1 LTWAIIVYFIAGGK
15 GLPPLNDVSRMGVGR
30 MGIGAFAFVLL
41 FLILA
46 PVPHTLYHALG
57 IHCPYL

>member
-1 LTWAIIVYFIAGGK
+1 
-15 GLPPLNDVSRMGVGR
+15 MGVGR
-30 MGIGAFAFVLL
+30 QAIGAFAFVLL

-46 PVPHTLYHALG
+46 PVPHALYDTLG

>member
-1 LTWAIIVYFIAGGK
+1 MYFIAGGK
-15 GLPPLNDVSRMGVGR
+15 GLPPLNDISRLGVGR
-30 MGIGAFAFVLL
+30 LAVGAFAFVLL

-46 PVPHTLYHALG
+46 QVPHALYDALG

>member
-1 LTWAIIVYFIAGGK
+1 MSAGR
-15 GLPPLNDVSRMGVGR
+15 LA
-30 MGIGAFAFVLL
+30 IGAFAFVLL

-46 PVPHTLYHALG
+46 PVPHALYDALG